1 MISDLFSENGIAVS
15 GHGAHG
21 QWVLIPYFM
30 PSETQRSQRDA
41 TCVPPIQTPLPYSLT
56 NPLPHN
62 ASVGTLTASL
72 LFVISLDLAFTLFL
86 STHSRSLYSLVRKVL
101 LLPKRFLFFSC
112 SSSSNHDA
120 MRLVLRATSG
130 SANEIQSQITTSYT
144 CGDGF
149 GGHPPHWRAGAGY
162 RVTNCDR
169 TVSTECR
176 LSGPRT
182 APSGVEGKGKREKK
196 VGYQSAGGVPTW
208 ADIARGGGAGYT
220 EPKARLPA
228 EKGRSHKSNSDPILL

>member
-1 MISDLFSENGIAVS
+1 MGTDTILYALRNTAQSEGCYMRP
-15 GHGAHG
+15 AHTNTTS
-21 QWVLIPYFM
+21 LLPYK
-30 PSETQRSQRDA
+30 PLTSQRLSRH
-41 TCVPPIQTPLPYSLT
+41 TYGLLTLRNLPRSRIHPIPQHPLPL
-56 NPLPHN
+56 PLQLGAEGFATPEKI
-62 ASVGTLTASL
+62 
-72 LFVISLDLAFTLFL
+72 F
-86 STHSRSLYSLVRKVL
+86 
-101 LLPKRFLFFSC
+101 FFSC
-112 SSSSNHDA
+112 SSSNMHDA

-149 GGHPPHWRAGAGY
+149 GGHPPHWRAEAGY